1 MLRRALQ
8 SVAAQTF
15 RDFEVIVV
23 DDGSD
28 TAGDVCAEFVD
39 EFPLLAMNLEK
50 NSGYQSAPRNMG
62 VIYSSGAYIA
72 HLDDDNEWDPE
83 HLEALV
89 GEIRK
94 ARVDGVYSRWR
105 YDGDGPMSGME
116 FPYHQMNKASALGLT
131 QTPMAN
137 FIDTSSMLYSKAAM
151 AVRLGRDAWNTEIR
165 RFGDWDL
172 AARSVQMGM
181 KWKGVDRVTYT
192 YYWHGENLQLVRPAD
207 ERAVAVSK

>member
-1 MLRRALQ
+1 
-8 SVAAQTF
+8 
-15 RDFEVIVV
+15 
-23 DDGSD
+23 
-28 TAGDVCAEFVD
+28 
-39 EFPLLAMNLEK
+39 
-50 NSGYQSAPRNMG
+50 
-62 VIYSSGAYIA
+62 
-72 HLDDDNEWDPE
+72 
-83 HLEALV
+83 
-89 GEIRK
+89 
-94 ARVDGVYSRWR
+94 VDGVYSRWR